1 MAGKKTVQIEAE
13 VETED
18 VSETSQTVETE
29 DDIFIEV
36 DKLQEL
42 GINVADITK
51 LKLSGYNTAL
61 SIIQATRKELLAI
74 KGFSDAKVEKII
86 ECAQKIEQTDTF
98 ISGINLLKKRS
109 SLIKITTGCN
119 ALDNLLQ
126 GGLEAGSMT
135 EIFGENRT
143 GKTQFCHTLCVTGQ
157 LPLELSGGNGKICYI
172 DTEGTFRPEKI
183 ASICERFNL
192 DSEAVLDNILYARA
206 HNHEH
211 LIQLICLASTKM
223 VLEPFSLLV
232 IDGIMSL
239 FRVDFS
245 GRGELSERQQL
256 LGKTLNRL
264 QKLADQFNIAIVYT
278 NQVMSDPSGA
288 MTMAINPVKPV
299 GGHVLGHASTH
310 RLMFRVGKGDQR
322 VCKVYDSPILPPGDA
337 TFQLSSLGICDV
349 NE

>member
-109 SLIKITTGCN
+109 SLIKITTG
-119 ALDNLLQ
+119 
-126 GGLEAGSMT
+126 S
-135 EIFGENRT
+135 
-143 GKTQFCHTLCVTGQ
+143 
-157 LPLELSGGNGKICYI
+157 
-172 DTEGTFRPEKI
+172 
-183 ASICERFNL
+183 
-192 DSEAVLDNILYARA
+192 
-206 HNHEH
+206 
-211 LIQLICLASTKM
+211 STKM

-310 RLMFRVGKGDQR
+310 RLMLRVGKGDQR